1 MRNIRFFFVVGVLAL
16 AGIFLGCN
24 QELQGNCPRPIG
36 VYKAEYSMLSGT
48 CMPGYQ
54 PFALKFEADDQATTQ
69 STEIRLADVIVTEV
83 ILKGCEIKVGQTVT
97 GEGSTTSTSSTRS
110 AIAGTLG
117 VVDEGALSGTIQ
129 RTDFMEDGK
138 TVRCT
143 AQYDAWYTRDDLL
156 LGAAARE

>member
-1 MRNIRFFFVVGVLAL
+1 MQNIRFFFVGGGLLL
-16 AGIFLGCN
+16 AGTFLGCN
-24 QELQGNCPRPIG
+24 QELQGNCPKPVG

-48 CMPGYQ
+48 CMPGFE
-54 PFALKFEADDQATTQ
+54 PFSLKFEADDPNSTTR
-69 STEIRLADVIVTEV
+69 TETRLADVIITETL
-83 ILKGCEIKVGQTVT
+83 LKGCELQVGQRVT
-97 GEGSTTSTSSTRS
+97 GEGSSTGKPATRS

-117 VVDEGALSGTIQ
+117 VVDQGSLSGTVQ
-129 RTDFMEDGK
+129 RTDFLEDG